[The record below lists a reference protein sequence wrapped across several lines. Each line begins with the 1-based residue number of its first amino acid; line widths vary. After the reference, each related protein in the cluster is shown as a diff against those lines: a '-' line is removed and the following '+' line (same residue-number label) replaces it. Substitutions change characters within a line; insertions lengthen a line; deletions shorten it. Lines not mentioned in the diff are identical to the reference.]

1 MPISSQV
8 PAEIKQNSTQANKA
22 SCQANFKAKLQ
33 TDNNA
38 NYKPVSFIL
47 KPNLK
52 IEIILNQKMKQSYG

>member
-33 TDNNA
+33 TEM
-38 NYKPVSFIL
+38 KIMQIT
-47 KPNLK
+47 NL
-52 IEIILNQKMKQSYG
+52 LVLY